1 MIDGQFHK
9 TTLAGSFSDPH
20 LPKAFAPFNIQN
32 LGGKLYVTYAKR
44 DAANDGDSVPGKG
57 KGFVDVFYMSGH
69 LLHRVASRGSLN
81 APWGVALAPAG
92 FGSFSGD
99 LLVGNLGYGHINAYD
114 PAHNYAFRGQLR
126 NTDGKAVT
134 IPGLWAL
141 QVGNGVSSGD
151 ASALYF
157 TAGPNHYS
165 HGLFG
170 SLRVVSGS

>member
-1 MIDGQFHK
+1 ML
-9 TTLAGSFSDPH
+9 TECNRSDIC
-20 LPKAFAPFNIQN
+20 LEGRGN
-32 LGGKLYVTYAKR
+32 
-44 DAANDGDSVPGKG
+44 
-57 KGFVDVFYMSGH
+57 GFVDVFDMSGR

-99 LLVGNLGYGHINAYD
+99 LLVGNFGDGHINAYD

-126 NTDGKAVT
+126 SGHGNAVT

-151 ASALYF
+151 TNAVYF
-157 TAGPNHYS
+157 TAGPNGET

-170 SLRVVSGS
+170 SLRVATSS